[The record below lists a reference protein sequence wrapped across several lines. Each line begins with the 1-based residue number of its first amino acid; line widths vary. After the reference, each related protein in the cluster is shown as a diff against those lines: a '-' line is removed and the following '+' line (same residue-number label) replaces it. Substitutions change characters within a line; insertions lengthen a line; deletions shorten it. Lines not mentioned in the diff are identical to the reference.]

1 MKPLYYLKNKVN
13 CILKHSNLGGVGF
26 FAVRDIE
33 VNEVMFEPWTGES
46 GIYSITHDE
55 LHSLPLMLHKN
66 IYETFSN
73 KISYINKEGI
83 EIDVPKEYNKIFFP
97 LECGFHWIYLW
108 PKMFMNSGLKN
119 GNVNSNEHTLPIV
132 TKKIFR
138 DKEVLGNY
146 GSQFNTTP
154 KNFL

>member
-1 MKPLYYLKNKVN
+1 
-13 CILKHSNLGGVGF
+13 
-26 FAVRDIE
+26 
-33 VNEVMFEPWTGES
+33 MFEPWTGES